1 MLSEASDKRIEDAA
15 ASRGSGESNFLLS
28 EWSRPRLLHS
38 PRIQVFSC
46 IKDTFGEAVKL
57 SELSIT
63 L

>member
-1 MLSEASDKRIEDAA
+1 MRVIL
-15 ASRGSGESNFLLS
+15 LLS
-28 EWSRPRLLHS
+28 EWSRFQLLHS

-46 IKDTFGEAVKL
+46 TKDTFGEEAKL